1 MSKHL
6 SVCPLDCPDTCS
18 VLITVEDKKVTKLEG
33 NPNHPITKG
42 FACVKMVK
50 YPERQN
56 RDDRLLYPQKRV
68 GKKGEGK
75 FVRVSWAEAL
85 DDIAKRTQG
94 IINEYGG
101 EAVLPYCYAGTMG
114 WIERDHPLAF
124 FRAIGASE
132 LDQTIC
138 ASTGGAGWEANYGP
152 AKVGVDPED
161 VPQAKFII
169 LWGINS
175 MRSNSHLAP
184 VLKEARKNG
193 AYILHV
199 DPYKNE
205 TSGQADEHW
214 QIEVG
219 TDAALALAIGHVIL
233 REGLEDK
240 NYLEQHANDLS
251 DYREA
256 VKHWTPERAAQ
267 YCNIDAKRI
276 EDIATQFAKTKA
288 SFIRIGYGMSRNEGG
303 GNATRAI
310 TLLPALTGAWQYKG
324 GGANISTSG
333 GFMLNKSRYDGKHLL
348 KSNVRVINQSQ
359 LASALELPF
368 DKLRAQEVIHHREE
382 PLADG
387 IINESLN
394 LAHDNS
400 MIRSAKGFFTETQKK
415 DSKGEKPIKALFVF
429 NSNPAVVAPDSS
441 RVRSGL
447 MREDLFTVVLEH
459 FQTDTAD
466 YADYLLPATTFLEH
480 SDIYSAY
487 GHYYL
492 QWADPIIEAR
502 GECKPNTWVFK
513 ELAKRLN
520 LQDETLYWSAEE
532 IVRDLLNTE
541 HPFIKGMTFED
552 LREKRFIKMQFPQD
566 WKPYQDGSHFTD
578 KKIRFSPAPRQ
589 LTFEE
594 QPTEEFPLRLIS
606 PPGSHVLNTSMGNI
620 ESLLKAAGGEPQ
632 MIVHPTDAQKYGIK
646 DGERNMFSSR
656 QGSILRKTIVS
667 TDAPEGTVVA
677 LGQWWAKLAPDKK
690 SLNDLT
696 SERLTDLGGGSTFG
710 NVVIRVAPTI

>member
-18 VLITVEDKKVTKLEG
+18 IFITVEDNRVEGKKVTKLEG
-33 NPNHPITKG
+33 NPDHPITKG
-42 FACVKMVK
+42 FACVKTYK

-56 RDDRLLYPQKRV
+56 HKDRLLYPQKRV

-75 FVRVSWAEAL
+75 FEPVSWQEAL
-85 DDIAKRTQG
+85 NDIAKRTQE
-94 IINEYGG
+94 IIDNDGG

-114 WIERDHPLAF
+114 WIERDHPLSF

-152 AKVGVDPED
+152 AKMGTDPED
-161 VPQAKFII
+161 IPQAKFII
-169 LWGINS
+169 LWGINA

-193 AYILHV
+193 AYILHI

-205 TSGQADEHW
+205 TSSQADEHW
-214 QIEVG
+214 QIKVG

-240 NYLEQHANDLS
+240 NYLLQHANDLS

-256 VKHWTPERAAQ
+256 VKEWTPERAAEF
-267 YCNIDAKRI
+267 CNLDLKRI
-276 EDIATQFAKTKA
+276 EEIAIGFAKVKS

-310 TLLPALTGAWQYKG
+310 TLLPALTGAWQYQG
-324 GGANISTSG
+324 GGLSISTSG
-333 GFMLNKSRYDGKHLL
+333 GFMLNKSRYDGKHLQ
-348 KSNVRVINQSQ
+348 KDVRMINQSQ
-359 LASALELPF
+359 LARALEL
-368 DKLRAQEVIHHREE
+368 
-382 PLADG
+382 G
-387 IINESLN
+387 NINKSEQ
-394 LAHDNS
+394 A
-400 MIRSAKGFFTETQKK
+400 
-415 DSKGEKPIKALFVF
+415 IKALFVF
-429 NSNPAVVAPDSS
+429 NSNPAVIAPDSS
-441 RVRSGL
+441 RVRAGL

-480 SDIYSAY
+480 PDIYSAY

-492 QWADPIIEAR
+492 QWAEPIIEAR
-502 GECKPNTWVFK
+502 GECKPNTWVFQ

-520 LQDETLYWSAEE
+520 LQDETLYWSPEE
-532 IVRDLLNTE
+532 IARDLLDTE
-541 HPFIKGMTFED
+541 HPFIKGITFER
-552 LREKRFIKMQFPQD
+552 LQKERFIKMQFPQD
-566 WKPYQDGSHFTD
+566 WKPYAEGSHFAD
-578 KKIRFSPAPRQ
+578 KKIHFSPAPHQ
-589 LTFEE
+589 LIFEE
-594 QPTEEFPLRLIS
+594 QPTQDFPLRLIS
-606 PPGSHVLNTSMGNI
+606 PPGSHILNTTMGNI

-632 MIVHPTDAQKYGIK
+632 MIVHPADAEKYGIK
-646 DGERNMFSSR
+646 NGKRNVFSSA

-667 TDAPEGTVVA
+667 TDAPQGTVVA

-690 SLNDLT
+690 SLNELT

-710 NVVIRVAPTI
+710 NVVVRVEAASDQG

>member
-1 MSKHL
+1 MRRTCQILYTRILYTSFMSKHL

-18 VLITVEDKKVTKLEG
+18 VLITVDDSKVTKLEG
-33 NPNHPITKG
+33 NPDHPITKG

-56 RDDRLLYPQKRV
+56 REDRLLYPMRRV

-75 FVRVSWAEAL
+75 FERVSWEEAL
-85 DDIAKRTQG
+85 EDIAKRTKEILEQD
-94 IINEYGG
+94 GG

-152 AKVGVDPED
+152 AKTGTDPED
-161 VPQAKFII
+161 IPHAKFII
-169 LWGINS
+169 LWGINA

-193 AYILHV
+193 AYILHI

-205 TSGQADEHW
+205 TSSGSDEHW
-214 QIEVG
+214 QVKVG

-240 NYLEQHANDLS
+240 TYLKQHANDLG
-251 DYREA
+251 DYREV
-256 VKHWTPERAAQ
+256 VKEWTPERAAE
-267 YCNIDAKRI
+267 YCGLEAKRI
-276 EDIATQFAKTKA
+276 EEIAIQFAKARA

-303 GNATRAI
+303 GNATRAV

-333 GFMLNKSRYDGKHLL
+333 GFMLNKSRYDGKHLQ
-348 KSNVRVINQSQ
+348 KDVRMINQSQ
-359 LASALELPF
+359 LASALELGR
-368 DKLRAQEVIHHREE
+368 DIHHKDTKTQREN
-382 PLADG
+382 G
-387 IINESLN
+387 
-394 LAHDNS
+394 
-400 MIRSAKGFFTETQKK
+400 K
-415 DSKGEKPIKALFVF
+415 DEKPVKALFVF
-429 NSNPAVVAPDSS
+429 NSNPAVIAPDSS
-441 RVRSGL
+441 RVRAGL
-447 MREDLFTVVLEH
+447 EREDLFTVVLEH

-492 QWADPIIEAR
+492 QWAEPIVEAR

-513 ELAKRLN
+513 ELAKRLD
-520 LQDETLYWSAEE
+520 LQDETLYWSAEDT
-532 IVRDLLNTE
+532 VRDLLNTE
-541 HPFIKGMTFED
+541 HPFVKGMTFEE

-566 WKPYQDGSHFTD
+566 WKPYQEGSHFED
-578 KKIRFSPAPRQ
+578 KKIRFSPAPCQ

-606 PPGSHVLNTSMGNI
+606 PPGSHILNTSMGNI

-632 MIVHPTDAQKYGIK
+632 MIVHPSDAAKYGIK
-646 DGERNMFSSR
+646 DGGRSVFSSR

-667 TDAPEGTVVA
+667 TDAPQGTVVA

-710 NVVIRVAPTI
+710 NVVVRVEASQ

>member
-18 VLITVEDKKVTKLEG
+18 VLITVEDGKATKLEG

-56 RDDRLLYPQKRV
+56 REDRLLYPQKRI

-75 FVRVSWAEAL
+75 FIRVTWEEAL
-85 DDIAKRTQG
+85 EDIAKHTKEILGRD
-94 IINEYGG
+94 GG
-101 EAVLPYCYAGTMG
+101 EAILPYCYAGTMG

-152 AKVGVDPED
+152 AKTGTDPEAI
-161 VPQAKFII
+161 PQARFII
-169 LWGINS
+169 LWGINA

-184 VLKEARKNG
+184 VLKEVRKNG
-193 AYILHV
+193 AYILHI
-199 DPYKNE
+199 DPYRNE
-205 TSGQADEHW
+205 TSGRADEHW
-214 QIEVG
+214 QIKVG
-219 TDAALALAIGHVIL
+219 TDAALALAMGHVIL

-240 NYLEQHANDLS
+240 AYLEQHANDLS
-251 DYREA
+251 DYRKA
-256 VKHWTPERAAQ
+256 VQEWTPERTAD
-267 YCNIDAKRI
+267 YCGLEAKRI
-276 EDIATQFAKTKA
+276 EEVAIEFAKAKA

-310 TLLPALTGAWQYKG
+310 TLLPALTGAWQYTG
-324 GGANISTSG
+324 GGSSVSTSG
-333 GFMLNKSRYDGKHLL
+333 GFMLNKSRYDGKHLQ
-348 KSNVRVINQSQ
+348 KDVRVINQSQ
-359 LASALELPF
+359 LASALELGQ
-368 DKLRAQEVIHHREE
+368 DIHHG
-382 PLADG
+382 DG
-387 IINESLN
+387 MKSCE
-394 LAHDNS
+394 A
-400 MIRSAKGFFTETQKK
+400 TETQKK
-415 DSKGEKPIKALFVF
+415 NSKSEKAVKALFVF
-429 NSNPAVVAPDSS
+429 NSNPAVIAPDSS
-441 RVRSGL
+441 RVRQGL

-480 SDIYSAY
+480 PDIYSAY

-492 QWADPIIEAR
+492 QWAEPVVEAR
-502 GECKPNTWVFK
+502 GECKPNTWVFR

-532 IVRDLLNTE
+532 IARDLLNGN
-541 HPFIKGMTFED
+541 HPFVQGITFER
-552 LREKRFIKMQFPQD
+552 LQQERSIKMQFPKD
-566 WKPYQDGSHFTD
+566 WKPYSEGSHFTD

-632 MIVHPTDAQKYGIK
+632 MIVHPSDAEKYGVR
-646 DGERNMFSSR
+646 DGMRHVYSSR

-667 TDAPEGTVVA
+667 TDAPKGTVIA

-710 NVVIRVAPTI
+710 NVVVRVEPAQALVAD

>member
-18 VLITVEDKKVTKLEG
+18 VLITVDDGKVTKLEG
-33 NPNHPITKG
+33 NPNHPITRG
-42 FACVKMVK
+42 FACVKTYK

-56 RDDRLLYPQKRV
+56 HKDRLLYPQKRL

-75 FVRVSWAEAL
+75 FERVTWEEAL
-85 DDIAKRTQG
+85 DAIAKRTQD
-94 IINEYGG
+94 IINDHGG

-152 AKVGVDPED
+152 AKTGTDPED
-161 VPQAKFII
+161 IPNAKFII
-169 LWGINS
+169 LWGINA

-193 AYILHV
+193 AYILHI

-214 QIEVG
+214 QVKVG

-240 NYLEQHANDLS
+240 RYLAQHANDLA
-251 DYREA
+251 DYREV
-256 VKHWTPERAAQ
+256 VKDWSPKRAAEF
-267 YCNIDAKRI
+267 CELDAKRI
-276 EDIATQFAKTKA
+276 EEIAIQFAKAKA
-288 SFIRIGYGMSRNEGG
+288 SFIRIGYGMTRNEGG

-324 GGANISTSG
+324 GGASISTSG
-333 GFMLNKSRYDGKHLL
+333 GFMLNKSRYDGKHLQ
-348 KSNVRVINQSQ
+348 KDVRVINQSQ
-359 LASALELPF
+359 LALALELGN
-368 DKLRAQEVIHHREE
+368 IHHRGHREK
-382 PLADG
+382 
-387 IINESLN
+387 I
-394 LAHDNS
+394 
-400 MIRSAKGFFTETQKK
+400 
-415 DSKGEKPIKALFVF
+415 SKNNKPIEALFVF

-441 RVRSGL
+441 RVRKGL
-447 MREDLFTVVLEH
+447 EREDLFTVVLEH

-480 SDIYSAY
+480 PDIYSAY

-492 QWADPIIEAR
+492 QWAESVVEAR

-513 ELAKRLN
+513 ELAKRLD

-532 IVRDLLNTE
+532 IARDLLNSE
-541 HPFIKGMTFED
+541 HPFVKGITFER
-552 LREKRFIKMQFPQD
+552 LQQERSIKMQFPQD
-566 WKPYQDGSHFTD
+566 WKPYQEGSHFAD
-578 KKIRFSPAPRQ
+578 KKIHFSPAPRQ
-589 LTFEE
+589 LIFEE
-594 QPTEEFPLRLIS
+594 QPTEDFPLRLIS
-606 PPGSHVLNTSMGNI
+606 PPGSHILNTTMGNI

-632 MIVHPTDAQKYGIK
+632 MIVHPSDAEKYGIK
-646 DGERNMFSSR
+646 DGERNVFSSR

-690 SLNDLT
+690 SLNELT

-710 NVVIRVAPTI
+710 NVVVRIEAI

>member
-18 VLITVEDKKVTKLEG
+18 VLITIEDGPNNQQRVTKLEG
-33 NPNHPITKG
+33 NPNHPITRG
-42 FACVKMVK
+42 FACVKMAK

-56 RDDRLLYPQKRV
+56 REDRLLYPQKRV

-75 FVRVSWAEAL
+75 FERVSWEEAL
-85 DDIAKRTQG
+85 DDIAKRTQET
-94 IINEYGG
+94 ITTHGG

-138 ASTGGAGWEANYGP
+138 ASTGGAGWEANYGSN
-152 AKVGVDPED
+152 KTGTDPED
-161 VPQAKFII
+161 IPNAKFII
-169 LWGINS
+169 LWGINA

-193 AYILHV
+193 AYILHI

-214 QIEVG
+214 QIKVG

-240 NYLEQHANDLS
+240 NYLEQHANNLS
-251 DYREA
+251 DYLET
-256 VKHWTPERAAQ
+256 VKEWTPERAAE
-267 YCNIDAKRI
+267 YCNLSAKRI
-276 EDIATQFAKTKA
+276 EDIAIGFAKAKA
-288 SFIRIGYGMSRNEGG
+288 SFIRIGYGMTRNEGG

-324 GGANISTSG
+324 GGASISTSG

-348 KSNVRVINQSQ
+348 KPKVRVINQSQ
-359 LASALELPF
+359 LAKALELPF
-368 DKLRAQEVIHHREE
+368 DKLRVQ
-382 PLADG
+382 
-387 IINESLN
+387 N
-394 LAHDNS
+394 
-400 MIRSAKGFFTETQKK
+400 
-415 DSKGEKPIKALFVF
+415 EKPVKALFVF
-429 NSNPAVVAPDSS
+429 NSNPAVVAPDSN
-441 RVRSGL
+441 RVHKGL

-480 SDIYSAY
+480 PDIYSAY

-492 QWADPIIEAR
+492 QWAEPVIEAR

-520 LQDETLYWSAEE
+520 LQDETLYWNAEE
-532 IVRDLLNTE
+532 IVRDLLDTE
-541 HPFIKGMTFED
+541 HPFIQGITFER
-552 LREKRFIKMQFPQD
+552 LKQERFIKMQFPQD
-566 WKPYQDGSHFTD
+566 WKPYQEGSHFAD
-578 KKIRFSPAPRQ
+578 KKIHFSPAPRQ

-594 QPTEEFPLRLIS
+594 QPTEEYPLRLIS
-606 PPGSHVLNTSMGNI
+606 PPGSHILNTSMGNI

-632 MIVHPTDAQKYGIK
+632 MIVHPSDAEKYGLK

-656 QGSILRKTIVS
+656 QGNILRKTIVS
-667 TDAPEGTVVA
+667 TDAPQGTVVA

-690 SLNDLT
+690 SLNELT

-710 NVVIRVAPTI
+710 NVVVRVEAVSSMV

>member
-1 MSKHL
+1 LYTFFMSKYL

-18 VLITVEDKKVTKLEG
+18 VLITVEDNKVTKLEG
-33 NPNHPITKG
+33 NPNHPITRG

-56 RDDRLLYPQKRV
+56 RDDRLLYPMKRV

-75 FVRVSWAEAL
+75 FERVTWEEAL
-85 DDIAKRTQG
+85 DDIAKRTQN
-94 IINEYGG
+94 IIDTHGG

-114 WIERDHPLAF
+114 WIERDHPLTF
-124 FRAIGASE
+124 FRAISASE

-161 VPQAKFII
+161 VPSAKFII

-193 AYILHV
+193 AYILHI

-214 QIEVG
+214 QIKVG

-240 NYLEQHANDLS
+240 KYLEQQANDLT
-251 DYREA
+251 DYRET
-256 VKHWTPERAAQ
+256 VKEWTPEHAAE
-267 YCNIDAKRI
+267 YCNLDAKRI
-276 EDIATQFAKTKA
+276 EDIAIQFAKAKT

-310 TLLPALTGAWQYKG
+310 TLLPALTGAWQHKG
-324 GGANISTSG
+324 GGASVSTSG
-333 GFMLNKSRYDGKHLL
+333 GFMLNKSRYDGKHLQQD
-348 KSNVRVINQSQ
+348 VRVINQSQ
-359 LASALELPF
+359 LASALELGK
-368 DKLRAQEVIHHREE
+368 DIHHREHRE
-382 PLADG
+382 
-387 IINESLN
+387 
-394 LAHDNS
+394 
-400 MIRSAKGFFTETQKK
+400 K
-415 DSKGEKPIKALFVF
+415 DSSGDKPIKALFVF

-441 RVRSGL
+441 RVRAGL

-480 SDIYSAY
+480 PDIYSAY

-492 QWADPIIEAR
+492 QWAEPIVAPR
-502 GECKPNTWVFK
+502 GECKPNTWIFK
-513 ELAKRLN
+513 ELAQRLK

-532 IVRDLLNTE
+532 ITRDLLDSE
-541 HPFIKGMTFED
+541 HPFVKGITFEE
-552 LREKRFIKMQFPQD
+552 LREKRFVKMQFPQD
-566 WKPYQDGSHFTD
+566 WKPYQEGSHFED
-578 KKIRFSPAPRQ
+578 KKIHFSPAPCQ

-594 QPTEEFPLRLIS
+594 QPSDEFPLRLIS

-632 MIVHPTDAQKYGIK
+632 MIVHPGDAARYGIQ
-646 DGERNMFSSR
+646 DGMRNVFSSR

-710 NVVIRVAPTI
+710 NVTVRIEAAT